1 MEFCKECVSKTIAQ
15 FGGID
20 ILINNATHNSLL
32 MISLIWKRKI
42 SEVGMILLT
51 KEVFLY

>member
-1 MEFCKECVSKTIAQ
+1 MSKTIAQ

-20 ILINNATHNSLL
+20 ILINNAAHNSFDDITNLEEE
-32 MISLIWKRKI
+32 I
-42 SEVGMILLT
+42 SEVGMILLS